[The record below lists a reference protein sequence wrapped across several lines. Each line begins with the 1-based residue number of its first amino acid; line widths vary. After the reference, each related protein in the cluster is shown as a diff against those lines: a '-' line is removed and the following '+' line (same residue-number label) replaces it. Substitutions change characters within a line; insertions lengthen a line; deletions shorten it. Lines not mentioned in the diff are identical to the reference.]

1 MASGRNNK
9 PTEFDAEREN
19 VKLHLQQL
27 KTNFRG
33 KKKLWLSNPKR
44 LRLS

>member
-1 MASGRNNK
+1 MASGRNNM

-27 KTNFRG
+27 KRNVGGRKSSGSVTPTG
-33 KKKLWLSNPKR
+33 
-44 LRLS
+44 